1 MLTIARAL
9 CMRPSI
15 VHMSYCIDGEAADV
29 EIMGARE
36 VGHGG
41 EKGSTTGL
49 MKRSNWTIARVNIN
63 RTLVALW
70 APNFADEITS
80 NHNSESHPI
89 QIQPTAMEFMRA
101 RSLNRR
107 ALLS

>member
-1 MLTIARAL
+1 
-9 CMRPSI
+9 MRPAM

-63 RTLVALW
+63 QTLVAPW
-70 APNFADEITS
+70 APNFADEITL
-80 NHNSESHPI
+80 NHNRRPPRI
-89 QIQPTAMEFMRA
+89 QLSAMQPMCARA
-101 RSLNRR
+101 LNRW
-107 ALLS
+107 AFLSISWLEQPD